1 MTFPEKIGYRSWRQI
16 AIAYGIIAGLGVF
29 SALFR
34 YFRMDGFTPTMHLTF
49 TLSSLLGAII
59 IWETLRLINL
69 ALDRTY
75 PYERS
80 VMGRIVIQLLI
91 GSLFGLFCRTLI
103 YFFGEPHFPFQPDQ
117 LFLAVTWAL
126 WIIFPS
132 GINLIF
138 FAGHFFNQWKA
149 GLLKAERL
157 EREKAQVQFDTL
169 KNQLNPH
176 FLFNALTSL
185 NSLIQN
191 NPALAT
197 QFLQHLSKVYRY
209 VLQHKEESM
218 VSLQTE
224 LEFIRNYIFLAETR
238 FDKALKIE
246 VRVDDRYLDKRI
258 VPVTLQVL
266 LENAFKHNVAE
277 PDRPLQIT
285 ITTLNEY
292 LVIRNNLQPRRIV
305 ETSNQIGLDNL
316 KSLYGYLTSRP
327 LSIEQTPTEFIVNVP
342 LV

>member
-1 MTFPEKIGYRSWRQI
+1 MTFPERIGYRSWKQI
-16 AIAYGIIAGLGVF
+16 AIAYGIIVGLGTF
-29 SALFR
+29 SAIFR
-34 YFRMDGFTPTMHLTF
+34 YYRFEGFTPRMHFNFALF
-49 TLSSLLGAII
+49 SFLGAII

-69 ALDRTY
+69 ALDRNY
-75 PYERS
+75 PYERN
-80 VMGRIVIQLLI
+80 VLWRIVIQLFI

-103 YFFGEPHFPFQPDQ
+103 YIFGEPHFPFQPDQ

-138 FAGHFFNQWKA
+138 FAGYFFNQWKA

-157 EREKAQVQFDTL
+157 EREKAQVQFDNL

-224 LEFIRNYIFLAETR
+224 LDFIRNYIFLAETR
-238 FDKALKIE
+238 FDKALKIKVMVE
-246 VRVDDRYLDKRI
+246 DRFLDKRI

-277 PDRPLQIT
+277 PDRPLQIEISAT
-285 ITTLNEY
+285 DDY

-305 ETSNQIGLDNL
+305 ETSNQIGLENL
-316 KSLYGYLTSRP
+316 KSLYGYLASQP
-327 LSIEQTPTEFIVNVP
+327 LLIEQTQTEFIVNVP